1 MKQLLKNWLI
11 KNIYLLAAIGLF
23 GVALILNKYV
33 IGTTTTRYYV
43 NLIEQRIQQ
52 KEKDFQEFT
61 TDTALLAILV
71 DQHYDEATLERVLD
85 NNKGYD
91 IFIYGHRDDSLHTP
105 HLVFWNTQMIL
116 PDVSFSWGMD
126 TSRLIKLVNGSYVY
140 SSRRVTLHGKQ
151 YTVQGLIPVIWR
163 YFVEME
169 NLPKE
174 FAGYAKAVERVDLV
188 MSPTAWPVKSIRGN
202 TLFYLEQINA
212 HLQQHSIWSILLVI
226 AGIFLLFIYIQQT
239 ADYIGH
245 RYGLWWGVG
254 FLVGLLLFM
263 RLATYVFPGIL
274 NLRQFELFDPYIYGS
289 SLVLS
294 SLGDLLI
301 NALLLCWM
309 VIFINRRLDTSTI
322 KAFDKPWKNWAVA
335 IAILTLLIICSFTFA
350 DILQTLVSDAKISFN
365 VADFFSLVKQYS
377 FVGFA
382 VMATLG
388 LSYFLLA
395 QIFLTV
401 VGKLVGEKN
410 YVLFIITAF
419 LGLLLL
425 SFQRNTA
432 MIELNLYALVWLL
445 LFMWLMQQKLFAGL
459 NYRLNVSEVLFW
471 LFIFSFSISAV
482 ILFENGKIEFEQRK
496 RYAEKLATQYD
507 PSSERLLNI
516 ALTYLDNNFLEPNF
530 HRFYN
535 QQENARLKDSIN
547 KTSFS
552 GYSSKYDTWLF
563 TFDKDM
569 NPLYNT
575 EPGSFDT
582 LNTIFRNQAK
592 VTNIPDFPDLR
603 YFERSFDKYSYI
615 FKKEVIDTN
624 NITIG
629 YLFVLSDPKRHK
641 SEALVPELFKQ
652 TREITPEYGS
662 VYAWAI
668 YDSLKLISHYNDY
681 AFPTYLNKQSLK
693 DEFSIVK
700 KDGYEELW
708 YRGTPDKV
716 VVVAR
721 KSNSFID
728 AITLFAYLFSTFLFL
743 LAFYRIVAYLMRSR
757 LQRTS
762 WKEFWELSIRS
773 QIHST
778 IIMISLLL
786 FVVIGVANVIF
797 IINRYHRNNQD
808 RLTRAIQIMVNEVE
822 KKLTDHATFNEGIML
837 YEPGFSDEVEQL
849 MRDISDIHGMDV
861 NLYDT
866 AGDLKVA
873 SNQDIYDRGV
883 LSEKMNPLAYF
894 RLHNLRQV
902 QTVTDE
908 KVGKVDYLSIYA
920 PVRDDDGNAVAYLN
934 VPSYSAEV
942 ELTQEISYFLVTI
955 INLNAFIFL
964 VAGAIALFITNRITS
979 SFTLITQKLRDINLG
994 KMNQEINWS
1003 RNDEIGVLVKEYNKM
1018 VRKLDE
1024 SAETLA
1030 KSEREGAWR
1039 QMARQVAHEI
1049 KNPLT
1054 PMKLSIQ
1061 YLQKA
1066 IDDNNPNVK
1075 EMTAGVARTLV
1086 EQIDH
1091 LSKIASDF
1099 SQFANIGN
1107 PRNEVFDLHEMLYS
1121 LTSLYEATE
1130 NLDFQWEAVPH
1141 KVLLFA
1147 DKTQLNRLF
1156 TNLMQNAIEASEG
1169 MPQHVIRMNEAL
1181 NGEYI
1186 TVSISDN
1193 GTGIPEATQSK
1204 IFTPNFTTKSSG
1216 TGLGLAMSKSIV
1228 EQAKGDIW
1236 FVTKEGEGTTFYV
1249 KIPLLRAMN

>member
-1 MKQLLKNWLI
+1 LKHLLKNWLL
-11 KNIYLLAAIGLF
+11 KNIYLLIAITLF
-23 GVALILNKYV
+23 GVAFILNTYI
-33 IGTTTTRYYV
+33 IGTTTARYYV
-43 NLIEQRIQQ
+43 NLIENRIQE
-52 KEKDFQEFT
+52 KEKDFQRVAD
-61 TDTALLAILV
+61 DTALLAALV
-71 DQHYDEATLERVLD
+71 DQRYDEAVLSNVLD
-85 NNKGYD
+85 TKKGYD
-91 IFIYGHRDDSLHTP
+91 LFLYEHLPDSAGTLK
-105 HLVFWNTQMIL
+105 LVFWNTQHIIPPSAL
-116 PDVSFSWGMD
+116 PADNES
-126 TSRLIKLVNGSYVY
+126 SRL
-140 SSRRVTLHGKQ
+140 VTLSNGYYVAASRQVELHNKS
-151 YTVQGLIPVIWR
+151 YTLQCLIPVVSK
-163 YFVEME
+163 YFIENE
-169 NLPKE
+169 NLKKE
-174 FAGYAKAVERVDLV
+174 FAGYAKAAERVDITF
-188 MSPTAWPVKSIRGN
+188 SSTGYPVRSIDGDV
-202 TLFYLEQINA
+202 LLYLERINE
-212 HLQQHSIWSILLVI
+212 HLQQHNIWSIGLVI
-226 AGIFLLFIYIQQT
+226 AGFLFFFMYLQQS
-239 ADYIGH
+239 ADQIARRFGLG
-245 RYGLWWGVG
+245 YGAL
-254 FLVGLLLFM
+254 FLVGSLLIL
-263 RLATYVFPGIL
+263 RLSTYFFPEVL
-274 NLRQFELFDPYIYGS
+274 DLRQFELFDPYIYGS

-294 SLGDLLI
+294 SLGDLVI
-301 NALLLCWM
+301 NALLLCWI
-309 VIFINRRLDTSTI
+309 VIFVNRRLDMSAI
-322 KAFDKPWKNWAVA
+322 KTYKAPWKNWIVLVLV
-335 IAILTLLIICSFTFA
+335 ILSLVMSTFAFA
-350 DILQTLVSDAKISFN
+350 DILQTLVSDAKMSFN
-365 VADFFSLVKQYS
+365 VTNFFSLVEQYS
-377 FVGFA
+377 FVGFM

-395 QIFLTV
+395 QTFLAV
-401 VGKLVGEKN
+401 AGKMVGEKN
-410 YVLFIITAF
+410 YAIFILTAF
-419 LGLLLL
+419 MGLTIL
-425 SFQRNTA
+425 SVQRNTT
-432 MIELNLYALVWLL
+432 MVELNLYALVWLL
-445 LFMWLMQQKLFAGL
+445 LFMWLMQQKIFAGL

-482 ILFENGKIEFEQRK
+482 ILFENDKIERDQR
-496 RYAEKLATQYD
+496 RRFAEKLATQAD
-507 PSSERLLNI
+507 PSNERVLSI
-516 ALTYLDNNFLEPNF
+516 ALAYLDNNFLEPNF
-530 HRFYN
+530 YRFYN
-535 QQENARLKDSIN
+535 QEENARLKDSISN
-547 KTSFS
+547 RSFI
-552 GYSSKYDTWLF
+552 GYANKYDSWVF
-563 TFDKDM
+563 TFDKNM
-569 NPLYNT
+569 NPLFNT

-582 LNTIFRNQAK
+582 LNTIFRNQSK
-592 VTNIPDFPDLR
+592 STIVPDLR
-603 YFERSFDKYSYI
+603 YFERSFDKFSYI
-615 FKKEVIDTN
+615 FRKEVVDSTN
-624 NITIG
+624 APVG
-629 YLFVLSDPKRHK
+629 YFFVLSDPKRYK

-652 TREITPEYGS
+652 TKERTPEYS
-662 VYAWAI
+662 PVYAYAI
-668 YDSLKLISHYNDY
+668 YDSLKLVNHYNDY

-693 DEFSIVK
+693 EEYSVEK
-700 KDGYEELW
+700 KNGYEELW

-716 VVVAR
+716 VVVA
-721 KSNSFID
+721 KKNNSFIES
-728 AITLFAYLFSTFLFL
+728 ITLFAYLFTTFLFL
-743 LAFYRIVAYLMRSR
+743 LAFYRIVAFVMRRR
-757 LQRTS
+757 LHKTS
-762 WKEFWELSIRS
+762 FRQYWELSIRS

-822 KKLTDHATFNEGIML
+822 KKLEGFTTYSESLML

-866 AGDLKVA
+866 LGNLKVT
-873 SNQDIYDRGV
+873 SNPDIYYRGV

-942 ELTQEISYFLVTI
+942 ELSQEISYFLVTI

-964 VAGAIALFITNRITS
+964 VAGAFALFITNRITS

-994 KMNQEINWS
+994 KANQEINWH
-1003 RNDEIGVLVKEYNKM
+1003 RNDEIGVLVAEYNKM

-1066 IDDNNPNVK
+1066 IDDNSPNVK
-1075 EMTAGVARTLV
+1075 EMTASVARTLI

-1107 PRNEVFDLHEMLYS
+1107 PRNEVFDLHELIYS
-1121 LTSLYEATE
+1121 LTSLYEATD
-1130 NLDFQWEAVPH
+1130 NMDFHWEPVPH

-1156 TNLMQNAIEASEG
+1156 TNLMQNALEASEEKP
-1169 MPQHVIRMNEAL
+1169 MHIIRMNEEL

-1193 GTGIPEATQSK
+1193 GSGIPEVTQSK

-1228 EQAKGDIW
+1228 EQAKGEIW
-1236 FVTKEGEGTTFYV
+1236 FETKEGEGTTFYV

>member
-1 MKQLLKNWLI
+1 LKLLLKNWLL
-11 KNIYLLAAIGLF
+11 KNIYLLLAIALF
-23 GVALILNKYV
+23 GVAFLLNKYI
-33 IGTTTTRYYV
+33 IGTTTARYYV
-43 NLIEQRIQQ
+43 NLIEDRIQN
-52 KEKDFQEFT
+52 KERDFQELSN
-61 TDTALLAILV
+61 DTALLGMLV
-71 DQHYDEATLERVLD
+71 NQHYSEQELTNVLD
-85 NNKGYD
+85 TKRGYD
-91 IFIYGHRDDSLHTP
+91 LFIYEQLPDSLNTRQ
-105 HLVFWNTQMIL
+105 LVFWNTQNIIPSASL
-116 PDVSFSWGMD
+116 STGGEG
-126 TSRLIKLVNGSYVY
+126 SRLVSLSNGYYVY
-140 SSRRVTLHGKQ
+140 TTHNVTLHDRL
-151 YTVQGLIPVIWR
+151 YTIQCLIPVVSK
-163 YFVEME
+163 YFIANE
-169 NLPKE
+169 NLKKE
-174 FAGYAKAVERVDLV
+174 FAGYPQAAERVDIV
-188 MSPTAWPVKSIRGN
+188 FSPTAYPVRNVSGAN
-202 TLFYLEQINA
+202 LFYLERINE
-212 HLQQHSIWSILLVI
+212 HLQQHNIWSIVLVI
-226 AGIFLLFIYIQQT
+226 GGFLFFFMYLQQS
-239 ADYIGH
+239 ADQIGR
-245 RYGLWWGVG
+245 RYGLWYGAA
-254 FLVGLLLFM
+254 FLIGTLMLL
-263 RLATYVFPGIL
+263 RLGSYFAPEVL
-274 NLRQFELFDPYIYGS
+274 DLRQFELFDPYIYGS

-294 SLGDLLI
+294 SLGDLVI
-301 NALLLCWM
+301 NALLICWM
-309 VIFINRRLDTSTI
+309 VIFVNRRLDMSAI
-322 KAFDKPWKNWAVA
+322 KPHKDAWRNWLVFVL
-335 IAILTLLIICSFTFA
+335 AILALVACTFAFA
-350 DILQTLVSDAKISFN
+350 DILQTLVSDAKMSFN
-365 VADFFSLVKQYS
+365 VTNFFSLVEQYS
-377 FVGFA
+377 FVGFM

-388 LSYFLLA
+388 LSYFFLA
-395 QIFLTV
+395 QIFLAV
-401 VGKLVGEKN
+401 ARKMVGKRN
-410 YVLFIITAF
+410 YAIFILTAF

-425 SFQRNTA
+425 SFQRNTT
-432 MIELNLYALVWLL
+432 MVELNLYALVWLL
-445 LFMWLMQQKLFAGL
+445 LFMWLMQQKIFAGL

-482 ILFENGKIEFEQRK
+482 ILFENDKIERDQR
-496 RYAEKLATQYD
+496 RRFAEKLAMQAD
-507 PSSERLLNI
+507 PSNERVLSI

-530 HRFYN
+530 YRFYN
-535 QQENARLKDSIN
+535 QSENVRLKDSISN
-547 KTSFS
+547 TGFTAYASR
-552 GYSSKYDTWLF
+552 YDTKIF
-563 TFDKDM
+563 TFDRNM

-575 EPGSFDT
+575 EPGSYDT
-582 LNTIFRNQAK
+582 LNTIFRNQSRS
-592 VTNIPDFPDLR
+592 TNIPDLR
-603 YFERSFDKYSYI
+603 YFERAFDKYAYI

-624 NITIG
+624 HIAIG
-629 YLFVLSDPKRHK
+629 YLFILSDPKQYK
-641 SEALVPELFKQ
+641 SEALVPEVFKQ
-652 TREITPEYGS
+652 TKERTPEYS
-662 VYAWAI
+662 PVYAYAI

-681 AFPTYLNKQSLK
+681 AFPTYLNKQVRK
-693 DEFSIVK
+693 DEFSTVRN
-700 KDGYEELW
+700 DGYEELW

-721 KSNSFID
+721 KDNSFIE

-743 LAFYRIVAYLMRSR
+743 LAFYRILAFLIRSR
-757 LQRTS
+757 LQRVPLR
-762 WKEFWELSIRS
+762 EYWELSIRS

-786 FVVIGVANVIF
+786 FVVIGVATVFF
-797 IINRYHRNNQD
+797 IVNRYHRNNQD
-808 RLTRAIQIMVNEVE
+808 RLTRAIQIMVNEVQ
-822 KKLTDHATFNEGIML
+822 KKIADNDEGIML
-837 YEPGFSDEVEQL
+837 YEPSFSDEVDQL
-849 MRDISDIHGMDV
+849 MKDISDIHGMDV

-866 AGDLKVA
+866 SGDLKVA
-873 SNQDIYDRGV
+873 SNPDIYSRGV
-883 LSEKMNPLAYF
+883 LSEKMNPLAYY
-894 RLHNLRQV
+894 RLHDLRQV

-979 SFTLITQKLRDINLG
+979 SFTLITQKMRDINLG
-994 KMNQEINWS
+994 KMNQEIDWH
-1003 RNDEIGVLVKEYNKM
+1003 RNDEIGILVTEYNKM
-1018 VRKLDE
+1018 VRTLDQ

-1030 KSEREGAWR
+1030 RSEREGAWR

-1066 IDDNNPNVK
+1066 IDNNSPDVK
-1075 EMTAGVARTLV
+1075 EMTGNVARTLV

-1107 PRNEVFDLHEMLYS
+1107 PKSEVFDLHELLYS

-1130 NLDFQWEAVPH
+1130 NLDFKWDPVPH

-1156 TNLMQNAIEASEG
+1156 TNLMQNAIEASESS
-1169 MPQHVIRMNEAL
+1169 PQHIIRMHEEL

-1228 EQAKGDIW
+1228 EQAKGEIW
-1236 FVTKEGEGTTFYV
+1236 FETKEGEGTTFFV

>member
-1 MKQLLKNWLI
+1 MKRLLKTWLI
-11 KNIYLLAAIGLF
+11 KNLYLLVAIGLF
-23 GVALILNKYV
+23 AIAFIFNKYV
-33 IGTTTTRYYV
+33 IGTTTARYYV
-43 NLIEQRIQQ
+43 NLIEKRIQE
-52 KEKDFQEFT
+52 KEKDFQAFT
-61 TDTALLAILV
+61 EDTALLRTLV
-71 DQHYDEATLERVLD
+71 DQHYNESTLLRVLD
-85 NNKGYD
+85 TRKGYD
-91 IFIYGHRDDSLHTP
+91 VFIYEHAPDSAGTP
-105 HLVFWNTQMIL
+105 HLVFWNTQNIL
-116 PDVSFSWGMD
+116 PDLSFSWGYD
-126 TSRLIKLVNGSYVY
+126 TSRLINMRNGQYVY
-140 SSRRVTLHGKQ
+140 GSRRVTLVDNREI
-151 YTVQGLIPVIWR
+151 TVQGLIPVVWK
-163 YFVEME
+163 YFVENE
-169 NLPKE
+169 NLKKE
-174 FAGYAKAVERVDLV
+174 FAGYAEAVERVDIV
-188 MSPTAWPVKSIRGN
+188 FSVTPYPVKSVRGN
-202 TLFYLEQINA
+202 TLFYLQRINE
-212 HLQQHSIWSILLVI
+212 HLQQHNIWSIGLVL
-226 AGIFLLFIYIQQT
+226 AGFFLLFLYLQQM
-239 ADYIGH
+239 ADQIAR
-245 RYGLWWGVG
+245 RYGLWYGTA
-254 FLVGLLLFM
+254 FLVGSLLLL
-263 RLATYVFPGIL
+263 RLASYFFPDIL
-274 NLRQFELFDPYIYGS
+274 DLRQFELFDPYIYGS

-301 NALLLCWM
+301 NSLLLCWM
-309 VIFINRRLDTSTI
+309 VIFVNRRLDTSTVRTLRLS
-322 KAFDKPWKNWAVA
+322 WMNWLAVTGIQA
-335 IAILTLLIICSFTFA
+335 LLVLCTFGLA

-365 VADFFSLVKQYS
+365 VTNFFSLVEQYS
-377 FVGFA
+377 FIGFV

-395 QIFLTV
+395 QILLTV
-401 VGKLVGEKN
+401 TTKLVGEKN
-410 YVLFIITAF
+410 YVVFILTAF
-419 LGLLLL
+419 LGLLMLTF
-425 SFQRNTA
+425 FQRNNA
-432 MIELNLYALVWLL
+432 MVELNLYALLWLL
-445 LFMWLMQQKLFAGL
+445 LFMWLMRQSFFAGL

-471 LFIFSFSISAV
+471 LFIFSFSMSAV
-482 ILFENGKIEFEQRK
+482 ILFENDKIEFEQRK
-496 RYAEKLATQYD
+496 RFAEKLASQAD
-507 PSSERLLNI
+507 PSNERLLSI
-516 ALTYLDNNFLEPNF
+516 ALAYLDNNFLEPNF
-530 HRFYN
+530 HRFYD
-535 QQENARLKDSIN
+535 QQENARLKDSIIN
-547 KTSFS
+547 RGFI
-552 GYSSKYDTWLF
+552 GYANKYDTWMF
-563 TFDKDM
+563 TFDRDM
-569 NPLYNT
+569 NPLFNT
-575 EPGSFDT
+575 ESGSFDT
-582 LNTIFRNQAK
+582 LNTIFRNQSK
-592 VTNIPDFPDLR
+592 PTNIADLR
-603 YFERSFDKYSYI
+603 YFERSYDKFSYI
-615 FKKEVIDTN
+615 FKKDVIDTN
-624 NITIG
+624 DVTIG
-629 YLFVLSDPKRHK
+629 YLFVLSDPKRYK

-652 TREITPEYGS
+652 TRERTPEYS
-662 VYAWAI
+662 PVYAYAI

-681 AFPTYLNKQSLK
+681 AFPTYLNKQTRK
-693 DEFSIVK
+693 EEYSIVK
-700 KDGYEELW
+700 KEGYEELW

-721 KSNSFID
+721 KNNSFID
-728 AITLFAYLFSTFLFL
+728 AITLFAYLFTTFLLL
-743 LAFYRIVAYLMRSR
+743 LAFYRLVAFLMRTR
-757 LQRTS
+757 LQKVPL
-762 WKEFWELSIRS
+762 KEYWQLSIRS

-786 FVVIGVANVIF
+786 FVVIGVANIFF

-822 KKLTDHATFNEGIML
+822 KKLADHATFSESIML

-866 AGDLKVA
+866 SGDLKVT
-873 SNQDIYDRGV
+873 SNPDIYYRGV

-942 ELTQEISYFLVTI
+942 ELTQEISNFLVTI
-955 INLNAFIFL
+955 INLNTFIFL
-964 VAGAIALFITNRITS
+964 IAGAIALFITNRITS
-979 SFTLITQKLRDINLG
+979 SFTLITQKLRDVNLG
-994 KMNQEINWS
+994 KENQEINWH
-1003 RNDEIGVLVKEYNKM
+1003 RNDEIGVLVAEYNKM

-1024 SAETLA
+1024 SAESLA

-1066 IDDNNPNVK
+1066 IDDNSPNVK
-1075 EMTAGVARTLV
+1075 EMTGSVARTLI

-1107 PRNEVFDLHEMLYS
+1107 PRNEVFDLHELLYS

-1130 NLDFQWEAVPH
+1130 NLDFSWEPVTH

-1156 TNLMQNAIEASEG
+1156 TNLMQNAIEASADR
-1169 MPQHVIRMNEAL
+1169 PQHVIRIAEEL

-1193 GTGIPEATQSK
+1193 GSGIPEATRSK

-1228 EQAKGDIW
+1228 EQAKGEIW

>member
-1 MKQLLKNWLI
+1 MKQLLKNWLS

-23 GVALILNKYV
+23 GVAFILNKYV
-33 IGTTTTRYYV
+33 IGTTTARYYV
-43 NLIEQRIQQ
+43 NLIEKRIQE
-52 KEKDFQEFT
+52 KEKDFQAFAS
-61 TDTALLAILV
+61 DTAQVGKLV
-71 DQHYDEATLERVLD
+71 EQRYDEAGLNRVLD
-85 NNKGYD
+85 TKKGYD
-91 IFIYGHRDDSLHTP
+91 VFIYEHAHDSANTP
-105 HLVFWNTQMIL
+105 HLVFWNTQNIL
-116 PDVSFSWGMD
+116 PNVSFAWGMD
-126 TSRLIKLVNGSYVY
+126 TSRLTNLRNGQYVY
-140 SSRRVTLHGKQ
+140 SSRRITLAGNREFTIQ
-151 YTVQGLIPVIWR
+151 AFIPVVWK
-163 YFVEME
+163 YFVENE
-169 NLPKE
+169 NLKKE
-174 FAGYAKAVERVDLV
+174 FAGFAKAVERVDLV
-188 MSPTAWPVKSIRGN
+188 LSPTAYPVKSVKGN
-202 TLFYLEQINA
+202 TLFYLQRINE
-212 HLQQHSIWSILLVI
+212 HLQQHNIWSILLVI
-226 AGIFLLFIYIQQT
+226 AGFFLLFLYLQQT
-239 ADYIGH
+239 AHQIS
-245 RYGLWWGVG
+245 RKYGLWFGTS
-254 FLVGLLLFM
+254 FLVGVLLVL
-263 RLATYVFPGIL
+263 RLSSYFFPEIL
-274 NLRQFELFDPYIYGS
+274 DLRQFELFDPYIYGS

-301 NALLLCWM
+301 NSLLFCWM
-309 VIFINRRLDTSTI
+309 VIFVNRRLNNSTLH
-322 KAFDKPWKNWAVA
+322 AFKGFWKNWGAATGVL
-335 IAILTLLIICSFTFA
+335 ILLVICTFTFA
-350 DILQTLVSDAKISFN
+350 DVLQTLVSDAKMSFD
-365 VADFFSLVKQYS
+365 VANFFSLVEQYS
-377 FVGFA
+377 FIGFA

-388 LSYFLLA
+388 LSYFLLS

-401 VGKLVGEKN
+401 IGKLVGERN
-410 YVLFIITAF
+410 YVVYIITAF

-425 SFQRNTA
+425 SFQRNNA
-432 MIELNLYALVWLL
+432 MVELNLYTLLWLL
-445 LFMWLMQQKLFAGL
+445 LFMWLMQQKIFAGM

-471 LFIFSFSISAV
+471 LFVFSFSMAAV
-482 ILFENGKIEFEQRK
+482 VLFENGKIEFDQRK
-496 RYAEKLATQYD
+496 RFAERLASQAD
-507 PSSERLLNI
+507 PSNERLLSI
-516 ALTYLDNNFLEPNF
+516 ALAYLDNNFLEPNF

-535 QQENARLKDSIN
+535 QQENARLKDSISN
-547 KTSFS
+547 TGFI
-552 GYSSKYDTWLF
+552 GYANKYDTWLF

-569 NPLYNT
+569 NPLFNT
-575 EPGSFDT
+575 ERGSYDT
-582 LNTIFRNQAK
+582 LNTIFRNQSKA
-592 VTNIPDFPDLR
+592 TNIPDLR
-603 YFERSFDKYSYI
+603 YFERSFDKFSYI
-615 FKKEVIDTN
+615 FKKEVIDSNDVTV
-624 NITIG
+624 G
-629 YLFVLSDPKRHK
+629 FLFVLSDPKRYK

-652 TREITPEYGS
+652 TRERTPGYS
-662 VYAWAI
+662 PDYAFAI
-668 YDSLKLISHYNDY
+668 YDSLQLITHYNDY
-681 AFPTYLNKQSLK
+681 AFPTSLNKQSRK
-693 DEFSIVK
+693 EEYSIVK
-700 KDGYEELW
+700 KGGYEELW

-721 KSNSFID
+721 KNNSFIE

-743 LAFYRIVAYLMRSR
+743 LAFYRIVAFLMRTR
-757 LQRTS
+757 LHKTS
-762 WKEFWELSIRS
+762 FRQYFELSIRS

-786 FVVIGVANVIF
+786 FVVIGVANIIF
-797 IINRYHRNNQD
+797 IINRYHRNNQE

-822 KKLTDHATFNEGIML
+822 KKLDDHSTFNEGVML

-866 AGDLKVA
+866 SGDLKVT
-873 SNQDIYDRGV
+873 SNPDIYYRGV
-883 LSEKMNPLAYF
+883 LSEKMNPLAYY
-894 RLHNLRQV
+894 RLHTLRQV

-994 KMNQEINWS
+994 KMNQEINWH
-1003 RNDEIGVLVKEYNKM
+1003 RNDEIGVLVTEYNKM

-1024 SAETLA
+1024 SAESLA

-1066 IDDNNPNVK
+1066 IDDNSPNVK
-1075 EMTAGVARTLV
+1075 EMTASVARTLV

-1130 NLDFQWEAVPH
+1130 NLDFGWEPVPH

-1156 TNLMQNAIEASEG
+1156 TNLMQNAIEASEDR
-1169 MPQHVIRMNEAL
+1169 PQHIIRIQEEL

-1186 TVSISDN
+1186 TISISDN
-1193 GTGIPEATQSK
+1193 GGGIPEATQSK

-1228 EQAKGDIW
+1228 EQAKGEIW
-1236 FVTKEGEGTTFYV
+1236 FVTKEGEGTTFFV

>member
-11 KNIYLLAAIGLF
+11 KNIYLLLALLLF
-23 GVALILNKYV
+23 ATAFILNKYV
-33 IGTTTTRYYV
+33 IGSTTARYYV
-43 NLIEQRIQQ
+43 NLIEKRIQE
-52 KEKDFQEFT
+52 KEKDFRRIAA
-61 TDTALLAILV
+61 DTVLLGALV
-71 DQHYDEATLERVLD
+71 DKRYDEEKLANYLD
-85 NNKGYD
+85 NKKGYD
-91 IFIYGHRDDSLHTP
+91 LFIYEHANDSAGTP
-105 HLVFWNTQMIL
+105 RLAFWNTQNIL
-116 PDVSFSWGMD
+116 PGFSFSNTPD
-126 TSRLIKLVNGSYVY
+126 SSRLIRLQNGQYVY
-140 SSRRVTLHGKQ
+140 NSREVILADGRRL
-151 YTVQGLIPVIWR
+151 TVQGVIPVVWK
-163 YFVEME
+163 YFVENE
-169 NLPKE
+169 NLRKE
-174 FAGYAKAVERVDLV
+174 FAGYAKAVSRVDI
-188 MSPTAWPVKSIRGN
+188 SPIPTPYAVKSVQGN
-202 TLFYLEQINA
+202 TLFYLQRINE
-212 HLQQHSIWSILLVI
+212 HLQQHNIWSILLVI
-226 AGIFLLFIYIQQT
+226 SGFFLLFIYLQQT
-239 ADYIGH
+239 ADEMS
-245 RYGLWWGVG
+245 RRFGLWWGAS
-254 FLVGLLLFM
+254 FLVVNLVLI
-263 RLATYVFPGIL
+263 RLCTYVFPNIL
-274 NLRQFELFDPYIYGS
+274 DLRQFELFDPYIYGS

-301 NALLLCWM
+301 NSLLLCWM
-309 VIFINRRLDTSTI
+309 VIFFNRRLNTSTI
-322 KAFDKPWKNWAVA
+322 KPFAASWMNFVGMAAVLA
-335 IAILTLLIICSFTFA
+335 TLVITTFSLA

-365 VADFFSLVKQYS
+365 VTNFFSLVESYS

-382 VMATLG
+382 VMAVLG

-401 VGKLVGEKN
+401 AGKLTGDRPYALYIVAA
-410 YVLFIITAF
+410 FI
-419 LGLLLL
+419 GLLLL
-425 SFQRNTA
+425 SFQRNNA
-432 MIELNLYALVWLL
+432 MVELNLFALAWLI
-445 LFMWLMQQKLFAGL
+445 LFIWLMRQNIFAGL
-459 NYRLNVSEVLFW
+459 KYNLNVSEVLFW
-471 LFIFSFSISAV
+471 LFIFSFSMSAV
-482 ILFENGKIEFEQRK
+482 ILFENSKIEFEQRK
-496 RYAEKLATQYD
+496 RFAEKLATQAD
-507 PSSERLLNI
+507 PLNEKLLSI
-516 ALTYLDNNFLEPNF
+516 ALAYLDNDFLEPNF
-530 HRFYN
+530 YRFYN
-535 QQENARLKDSIN
+535 QQENAHLKDSIIN
-547 KTSFS
+547 RTFI
-552 GYSSKYDTWLF
+552 GYVNKYDSWLF
-563 TFDKDM
+563 TFDKNM
-569 NPLYNT
+569 NPLFNT

-582 LNTIFRNQAK
+582 LNTIFRNQSKATY
-592 VTNIPDFPDLR
+592 VPDLR
-603 YFERSFDKYSYI
+603 FFERAYDKYSYI

-624 NITIG
+624 EVPVG
-629 YLFVLSDPKRHK
+629 YFFVLSDPKRYK

-652 TREITPEYGS
+652 TRERTPEYS
-662 VYAWAI
+662 REYAYAI
-668 YDSLKLISHYNDY
+668 YDSLKLVSHYNDY
-681 AFPTYLNKQSLK
+681 AFPTYLNKQTK
-693 DEFSIVK
+693 KQEYDVVK
-700 KDGYEELW
+700 KEGHEELW
-708 YRGTPDKV
+708 YRGMPDKV
-716 VVVAR
+716 VVIAK
-721 KSNSFID
+721 KSNSFIE

-743 LAFYRIVAYLMRSR
+743 LAFYRIVAFIMRRR
-757 LQRTS
+757 LHRASLRQY
-762 WKEFWELSIRS
+762 WELSIRS

-778 IIMISLLL
+778 IILISLLL

-797 IINRYHRNNQD
+797 IINRYHRNNQE

-822 KKLTDHATFNEGIML
+822 KKLADHATFNEGIML

-866 AGDLKVA
+866 VGDLKVT
-873 SNQDIYDRGV
+873 SNPDIYYRGV

-994 KMNQEINWS
+994 KANQEIDWH
-1003 RNDEIGVLVKEYNKM
+1003 RNDEIGVLVAEYNKM
-1018 VRKLDE
+1018 VHKLDE
-1024 SAETLA
+1024 SVASLA

-1066 IDDNNPNVK
+1066 IDDNSPNVK
-1075 EMTAGVARTLV
+1075 EMTASVARTLI

-1107 PRNEVFDLHEMLYS
+1107 PRNEVFDLHELIYS

-1130 NLDFQWEAVPH
+1130 NMDFKWEPVPH

-1156 TNLMQNAIEASEG
+1156 TNLMQNALEASEERP
-1169 MPQHVIRMNEAL
+1169 MHIIRMREEL

-1193 GTGIPEATQSK
+1193 GSGIPEATQSK
-1204 IFTPNFTTKSSG
+1204 IFTPNFTTKTSG

-1236 FVTKEGEGTTFYV
+1236 FETTEGVGTTFYV

>member
-11 KNIYLLAAIGLF
+11 KNIYLLAAISLF
-23 GVALILNKYV
+23 GVAFILNKYV
-33 IGTTTTRYYV
+33 IGTTTARYYV
-43 NLIEQRIQQ
+43 NLIEKRI
-52 KEKDFQEFT
+52 KEKERDFQELT
-61 TDTALLAILV
+61 ADTALLSALA
-71 DQHYDEATLERVLD
+71 DQRYDEAGLARVLD
-85 NNKGYD
+85 KKKGYD
-91 IFIYGHRDDSLHTP
+91 IFIYEHAQDSANTP
-105 HLVFWNTQMIL
+105 HLVFWNTQNIL

-126 TSRLIKLVNGSYVY
+126 TSRLIKLTNGQYVY
-140 SSRRVTLHGKQ
+140 SSRKITLGDNRQ
-151 YTVQGLIPVIWR
+151 FTIQGLIPVVWK
-163 YFVEME
+163 YFVENE
-169 NLPKE
+169 NLKKE
-174 FAGYAKAVERVDLV
+174 FAGISKAVERVDLV
-188 MSPTAWPVKSIRGN
+188 LSPTPYPVKSIRGN
-202 TLFYLEQINA
+202 TLFYLQRINE
-212 HLQQHSIWSILLVI
+212 HLQQHNIWSILVVI
-226 AGIFLLFIYIQQT
+226 VGFFLLFLYLQQT
-239 ADYIGH
+239 ADQIS
-245 RYGLWWGVG
+245 RRFGLWFGAS
-254 FLVGLLLFM
+254 FLVGMLLVL
-263 RLATYVFPGIL
+263 RLSSYFFPDIL
-274 NLRQFELFDPYIYGS
+274 DLRQFELFDPYIYGS

-301 NALLLCWM
+301 NSLLFCWM
-309 VIFINRRLDTSTI
+309 VIFVNRRLNTSTI
-322 KAFDKPWKNWAVA
+322 RPFGASWKNWAAVTG
-335 IAILTLLIICSFTFA
+335 ILALLVLSTFTFA
-350 DILQTLVSDAKISFN
+350 DILQTLVSDAKMSFN
-365 VADFFSLVKQYS
+365 VTNFFSLVEQYS

-388 LSYFLLA
+388 LSYFLLS

-401 VGKLVGEKN
+401 AGKLVGERN
-410 YVLFIITAF
+410 YVVYIITAF
-419 LGLLLL
+419 LGLLML
-425 SFQRNTA
+425 SFQRNNA
-432 MIELNLYALVWLL
+432 MVELNLYTLLWLL
-445 LFMWLMQQKLFAGL
+445 LFIWLMRQKIFAGL
-459 NYRLNVSEVLFW
+459 NYRLNISEVLFW
-471 LFIFSFSISAV
+471 LFIFSFSMAAV
-482 ILFENGKIEFEQRK
+482 ILFENGKIEFETRK
-496 RYAEKLATQYD
+496 RFAEKLASQAD
-507 PSSERLLNI
+507 PSNERLLSI
-516 ALTYLDNNFLEPNF
+516 ALAYLDNNFLEPNF

-535 QQENARLKDSIN
+535 QQENAKLKDSISN
-547 KTSFS
+547 TGFI
-552 GYSSKYDTWLF
+552 GYANKYDTWLF
-563 TFDKDM
+563 TFDKET

-582 LNTIFRNQAK
+582 LNTIFRNQSK
-592 VTNIPDFPDLR
+592 GTNIPDLR
-603 YFERSFDKYSYI
+603 YFERSYDKFSYI
-615 FKKEVIDTN
+615 FKKEVVDSNDIPV
-624 NITIG
+624 G
-629 YLFVLSDPKRHK
+629 YLFVLSDPKQYK

-652 TREITPEYGS
+652 TRERTPEYS
-662 VYAWAI
+662 PVYAYAI
-668 YDSLKLISHYNDY
+668 YDSLQLISHYNDY
-681 AFPTYLNKQSLK
+681 AFPTYLNKQSPK
-693 DEFSIVK
+693 DEYSIVK
-700 KDGYEELW
+700 KEGYEELW

-721 KSNSFID
+721 KNNSFIE

-743 LAFYRIVAYLMRSR
+743 LAFYRIVAFLMRSR
-757 LQRTS
+757 LHKTS
-762 WKEFWELSIRS
+762 FRQYWELSIRS

-778 IIMISLLL
+778 IILISLLL
-786 FVVIGVANVIF
+786 FVVIGVANVFF

-822 KKLTDHATFNEGIML
+822 KKLADHATFNEGIML

-866 AGDLKVA
+866 SGDLKVT
-873 SNQDIYDRGV
+873 SNPDIYYRGV

-994 KMNQEINWS
+994 KMNQEINWH
-1003 RNDEIGVLVKEYNKM
+1003 RNDEIGVLVTEYNKM

-1024 SAETLA
+1024 SAESLA

-1066 IDDNNPNVK
+1066 IDDNSPNVK
-1075 EMTAGVARTLV
+1075 EMTGSVARTLI

-1107 PRNEVFDLHEMLYS
+1107 PRNEVFDLHELLYS

-1130 NLDFQWEAVPH
+1130 NLDFNWEPVPH
-1141 KVLLFA
+1141 RVLLFA

-1156 TNLMQNAIEASEG
+1156 TNLMQNAIEASEDR
-1169 MPQHVIRMNEAL
+1169 PQHIIRINEEL

-1186 TVSISDN
+1186 TISISDN
-1193 GTGIPEATQSK
+1193 GGGIPAVTQSK

-1228 EQAKGDIW
+1228 EQAKGEIW

>member
-1 MKQLLKNWLI
+1 MKQLLKNWLS
-11 KNIYLLAAIGLF
+11 KNIYLLAAISLF
-23 GVALILNKYV
+23 GIAFILNKYV
-33 IGTTTTRYYV
+33 IGTTTARYYV
-43 NLIEQRIQQ
+43 NLIQNRIHE
-52 KEKDFQEFT
+52 KERDFQELAA
-61 TDTALLAILV
+61 DTALLAKLV
-71 DQHYDEATLERVLD
+71 DQHYEEKSLSGLLD
-85 NNKGYD
+85 AKKGYD
-91 IFIYGHRDDSLHTP
+91 IFIYEHLHDSLNTP
-105 HLVFWNTQMIL
+105 RLVFWNTQNIL
-116 PDVSFSWGMD
+116 PDVSFAWGRD
-126 TSRLIKLVNGSYVY
+126 TSRLIRLRNGQYVY
-140 SSRRVTLHGKQ
+140 SSAQITLSGNRQ
-151 YTVQGLIPVIWR
+151 FTIQGLIPVVWK
-163 YFVEME
+163 YFVENE
-169 NLPKE
+169 NLRKE
-174 FAGYAKAVERVDLV
+174 FAGYAGAVERVDLV
-188 MSPTAWPVKSIRGN
+188 LSTTPYPVKSVRGN
-202 TLFYLEQINA
+202 TLFYLQRINE
-212 HLQQHSIWSILLVI
+212 HLQQHNIWSIILVI
-226 AGIFLLFIYIQQT
+226 AGFFLLFLYLQQT
-239 ADYIGH
+239 ADHIS
-245 RYGLWWGVG
+245 RNYGLWFGAI
-254 FLVGLLLFM
+254 FLVGILLILRFT
-263 RLATYVFPGIL
+263 TYFFPEIL
-274 NLRQFELFDPYIYGS
+274 DLRQFELFDPVIYGS

-301 NALLLCWM
+301 NSLLLCWM
-309 VIFINRRLDTSTI
+309 VIFVNRRLNTSTI
-322 KAFDKPWKNWAVA
+322 KRFKAPWKNWLSVVGVLGA
-335 IAILTLLIICSFTFA
+335 LIICTFTFA
-350 DILQTLVSDAKISFN
+350 DILQTLVSDAKMSFN
-365 VADFFSLVKQYS
+365 VTNFFSLVEQYS

-401 VGKLVGEKN
+401 VGKLVGKRN
-410 YVLFIITAF
+410 YAVYIISAF
-419 LGLLLL
+419 LGLLML

-432 MIELNLYALVWLL
+432 MIELNLYALLWLL
-445 LFMWLMQQKLFAGL
+445 LFMWLMRQKMFAGL

-471 LFIFSFSISAV
+471 LFIFSFSMSAV
-482 ILFENGKIEFEQRK
+482 ILFENGKIEFDQRK
-496 RYAEKLATQYD
+496 RFAEKLASQAD
-507 PSSERLLNI
+507 PSNERLLSI
-516 ALTYLDNNFLEPNF
+516 ALAYLDNDFLEPNF
-530 HRFYN
+530 SRFYN
-535 QQENARLKDSIN
+535 KEENARLKDSIIN
-547 KTSFS
+547 TGFI
-552 GYSSKYDTWLF
+552 GYANKYDTWMF
-563 TFDKDM
+563 TFDRDM

-582 LNTIFRNQAK
+582 LNTIFRNQSK
-592 VTNIPDFPDLR
+592 GTNINDLR
-603 YFERSFDKYSYI
+603 YFERSYDKFSYI
-615 FKKEVIDTN
+615 FKKEVVDTN
-624 NITIG
+624 DITVG
-629 YLFVLSDPKRHK
+629 YLFVLSDPKRYK

-652 TREITPEYGS
+652 TRERIPEYS
-662 VYAWAI
+662 PSYAYAI

-681 AFPTYLNKQSLK
+681 PFPTYLNKQTK
-693 DEFSIVK
+693 NQEYSIVK

-721 KSNSFID
+721 KNNSFIE

-743 LAFYRIVAYLMRSR
+743 LAFYRIVAFLMRSR
-757 LQRTS
+757 LHKTS
-762 WKEFWELSIRS
+762 FRQYWELSIRS

-786 FVVIGVANVIF
+786 FVVIGIANIIF

-822 KKLTDHATFNEGIML
+822 KKLADDSTFNESIML
-837 YEPGFSDEVEQL
+837 YEPSFNDEVEQL

-866 AGDLKVA
+866 AGDLKVT
-873 SNQDIYDRGV
+873 SNPDIYYRGV

-902 QTVTDE
+902 QTMTDE

-964 VAGAIALFITNRITS
+964 VAGALALFITNRITS

-994 KMNQEINWS
+994 KLNQEINWA
-1003 RNDEIGVLVKEYNKM
+1003 RKDEIGVLVAEYNKM

-1066 IDDNNPNVK
+1066 IDDNSPNVK
-1075 EMTAGVARTLV
+1075 EMTASVARTLI

-1130 NLDFQWEAVPH
+1130 NLDFTWEPVPH

-1169 MPQHVIRMNEAL
+1169 RERHVIRMDEAL
-1181 NGEYI
+1181 NGGEYI
-1186 TVSISDN
+1186 TVSITDN
-1193 GTGIPEATQSK
+1193 GMGIPEVTQSK

>member
-1 MKQLLKNWLI
+1 MKQLLKTWLV
-11 KNIYLLAAIGLF
+11 KHIYLLAALGLF
-23 GVALILNKYV
+23 GIAFILNKYV
-33 IGTTTTRYYV
+33 IGTTTARYYV
-43 NLIEQRIQQ
+43 NLIEKRIQE
-52 KEKDFQEFT
+52 KEQDFSDLAA
-61 TDTALLAILV
+61 DTSLLEMLV
-71 DQHYDEATLERVLD
+71 DKRYDEQKLERLLD
-85 NNKGYD
+85 TKKGYD
-91 IFIYGHRDDSLHTP
+91 FFIYEHAHDSAATP
-105 HLVFWNTQMIL
+105 HLAFWNTQNIL
-116 PDVSFSWGMD
+116 PGFHFSNTLD
-126 TSRLIKLVNGSYVY
+126 TSRLIKLRNGQYVY
-140 SSRRVTLHGKQ
+140 TSRQVTIGNDRHL
-151 YTVQGLIPVIWR
+151 TIQGLIPVVWK
-163 YFVEME
+163 YFVENE
-169 NLPKE
+169 NLKKE
-174 FAGYAKAVERVDLV
+174 FAGYAEAVSRVDISAV
-188 MSPTAWPVKSIRGN
+188 PTPYAVKSMQGN
-202 TLFYLEQINA
+202 TLFYLQRINE
-212 HLQQHSIWSILLVI
+212 HLQQHNIWSILLVI
-226 AGIFLLFIYIQQT
+226 TGIFLLFLYLQQK
-239 ADYIGH
+239 ADEIS
-245 RYGLWWGVG
+245 RRFGLWFGAS
-254 FLVGLLLFM
+254 FLVLMLLLI
-263 RLATYVFPGIL
+263 RLSTYFFPHVL
-274 NLRQFELFDPYIYGS
+274 DLRQFELFDPYIYGS

-301 NALLLCWM
+301 NSLLLCWM
-309 VIFINRRLDTSTI
+309 VIFINRRLNTSTI
-322 KAFDKPWKNWAVA
+322 KPFVDAWKNWLAMAGALALLVVCTF
-335 IAILTLLIICSFTFA
+335 TLA

-365 VADFFSLVKQYS
+365 VTNFFSLVESFS

-388 LSYFLLA
+388 LTYFLLA

-401 VGKLVGEKN
+401 AGKMIAGRSYAV
-410 YVLFIITAF
+410 YIIAAF
-419 LGLLLL
+419 LGLLFL
-425 SFQRNTA
+425 SFQRNNA
-432 MIELNLYALVWLL
+432 MVELNLYALLWML
-445 LFMWLMQQKLFAGL
+445 LFMWLMRQNIFAGL
-459 NYRLNVSEVLFW
+459 KYNLNVSEVLFW
-471 LFIFSFSISAV
+471 LFVFSFSMSAV
-482 ILFENGKIEFEQRK
+482 ILFENSKIEFEQRK
-496 RYAEKLATQYD
+496 RFAEKLATQAD
-507 PSSERLLNI
+507 PSNERLLSI
-516 ALTYLDNNFLEPNF
+516 ALAYLDNNFLEPNF
-530 HRFYN
+530 SRFYK
-535 QQENARLKDSIN
+535 QEENAKLKDSISN
-547 KTSFS
+547 RSFI
-552 GYSSKYDTWLF
+552 GYANKYDSWVF

-569 NPLYNT
+569 NPLFNT

-582 LNTIFRNQAK
+582 LNTIFRNQSK
-592 VTNIPDFPDLR
+592 GTLVPDLR
-603 YFERSFDKYSYI
+603 YFERSYDKFSYI
-615 FKKEVIDTN
+615 FRKEVVDTSGAPV
-624 NITIG
+624 G
-629 YLFVLSDPKRHK
+629 YFFVLSDPKRYK

-652 TREITPEYGS
+652 TRERTPEYS
-662 VYAWAI
+662 PVYAYAI
-668 YDSLKLISHYNDY
+668 YDSLKLVNHYNDY

-693 DEFSIVK
+693 DEFTIEK
-700 KDGYEELW
+700 QDGYEELW

-716 VVVAR
+716 VVVA
-721 KSNSFID
+721 KKNNSFIES
-728 AITLFAYLFSTFLFL
+728 ITLFAYLFSTFLFL
-743 LAFYRIVAYLMRSR
+743 LAFYRIVAFVMRRR
-757 LQRTS
+757 LHKTS
-762 WKEFWELSIRS
+762 FRQYWELSIRS

-822 KKLTDHATFNEGIML
+822 KKLEGFATFNESVML

-866 AGDLKVA
+866 LGDLKVT
-873 SNQDIYDRGV
+873 SNPDIYYRGV

-994 KMNQEINWS
+994 KANQEINWH
-1003 RNDEIGVLVKEYNKM
+1003 RNDEIGVLVTEYNKM

-1066 IDDNNPNVK
+1066 IDDNSPNVK
-1075 EMTAGVARTLV
+1075 EMTASVARTLI

-1107 PRNEVFDLHEMLYS
+1107 PRNEVFDLHELIYS

-1130 NLDFQWEAVPH
+1130 NLDFHWEPVPH

-1156 TNLMQNAIEASEG
+1156 TNLMQNALEASEEKP
-1169 MPQHVIRMNEAL
+1169 MHIIRMNEEL

-1186 TVSISDN
+1186 TISISDN
-1193 GTGIPEATQSK
+1193 GGGIPEITQSK

-1236 FVTKEGEGTTFYV
+1236 FETKEGEGTTFYV